1 LNKRTPSGDDVTQR
15 SDTKPA
21 FSEDLFE
28 RVLQRDNLS
37 AAWKRV
43 RANKGAA
50 GVDGMTVD
58 DFPAWAHSGR
68 WKKVTSD
75 LETGHYKP
83 SPVRRVEID
92 KPDGGKR
99 QLGIPT
105 VTDRVIQQAIAQ
117 VLTPIFDPQFSEHS
131 FGFRPNR
138 NGQQAVK
145 QVRDIIKEGRRFA
158 VDVDLSKFFDRVN
171 HDLLMTLLG
180 CKVNDK
186 RLLKLISLY
195 LRAGVVVN
203 SKGDKPLYSET
214 REGVPQGGPL
224 SPLLANIMLDPL
236 DKELEKRGHK
246 FSRYADD
253 FTILVKSQRAGDRV
267 LHSISQ
273 YLKNRLKLMVNT
285 DKSHVVKTSKSQF
298 LGFTFK
304 AGRIQPSQKSLL
316 KFKQRIRRLT
326 NRNWGVSM
334 KYQLFKTSQFIRGWV
349 NYFGIANCYQL
360 CVDLDHWIRRRVRMA
375 YWRQWRKPRTKVRS
389 LMKLGVHVQTAVG
402 CGITSKGPWRSS
414 KTPGINQ
421 ALSLDYLKSQGLYAL
436 RDGWIKLHYPK

>member
-1 LNKRTPSGDDVTQR
+1 MPDLNTRTPSGDDVTQR
-15 SDTKPA
+15 TVRKPA
-21 FSEDLFE
+21 LSENLLE
-28 RVLQRDNLS
+28 QALQPENIRS
-37 AAWKRV
+37 AWKAV

-50 GVDGMTVD
+50 GIDGMTID
-58 DFPAWAHSGR
+58 EFPAWVKSGQ
-68 WKKVTSD
+68 WKVVVKE
-75 LETGHYKP
+75 LETGLYHP
-83 SPVRRVEID
+83 FPVRRVEID

-117 VLTPIFDPQFSEHS
+117 VLTPIFDPDFSGNS

-145 QVRDIIKEGRRFA
+145 QVQGIIKTGRRFA

-171 HDLLMTLLG
+171 HDLLLTLLAH
-180 CKVNDK
+180 KVKDK
-186 RLLKLISLY
+186 RLLKLIKRY
-195 LRAGVVVN
+195 LRAGVIDN
-203 SKGDKPLYSET
+203 QLYSESL
-214 REGVPQGGPL
+214 EGVPQGGPL

-246 FSRYADD
+246 FARYADD
-253 FTILVKSQRAGDRV
+253 FTILVKSKRAGERV
-267 LHSISQ
+267 LHSIRR
-273 YLKNRLKLMVNT
+273 YLQHRLKLVVNPT
-285 DKSHVVKTSKSQF
+285 KSHVVKTSESKF

-304 AGRIQPSQKSLL
+304 GGRIQWHLL
-316 KFKQRIRRLT
+316 TLEKFKQQVRQLT

-334 KYQLFKTSQFIRGWV
+334 KHQLFKTSQYLRGWI

-375 YWRQWRKPRTKVRS
+375 YWRQWRKPRTRVRN
-389 LMKLGVHVQTAVG
+389 LIKRGVCVQSAVA
-402 CGITSKGPWRSS
+402 CGISSKGPWRSA
-414 KTPGINQ
+414 KTPAINQ
-421 ALSLDYLKSQGLYAL
+421 ALSLNFLKSEGLYSL